1 MSKTERK
8 RIIDYIFRHPDT
20 PEDIRQQFERWMLAR
35 EHDSG
40 IDEILWDIWENH
52 AAPASEE
59 EDRRGLERL
68 RASLRASRVRT
79 LPRRVLRYA
88 GMAAA
93 VVLVFL
99 GGYFAATQT
108 LAPEKTVCP
117 ETSRNKRLRHTLSFE
132 KSNQTQIETIM
143 NELNVLKRICRHLFL
158 AVLLCAVS
166 AATASAQV
174 PTVTVD
180 AKNVTIKELL
190 QRIEA
195 NSQYTFAYI
204 DADINPDKRVSVKA
218 VNRSIASIIAE
229 VLPNVNMEV
238 KGLKI
243 VLTAK
248 RGGESQTRP
257 AADAGR
263 TVKGRVTDE
272 SGAPVIGAT
281 VILKGTT
288 IGTATNAMGEY
299 AIDIRQADAVLVYS
313 LIGYNKVELALAD
326 NQTQAD
332 VTLKSEAIAMDNVV
346 VVGYGVQ
353 NKRDVT
359 TAISSIKAEDF
370 AAMPTADFRDA
381 MAAKMP
387 GVQVLTLGGQPDGNV
402 SIRIRGIQS
411 ATSGNDP
418 LYVIDGVPCD
428 ARAFSNLESSDIESL
443 EVLKDASAAAIY
455 GSRGSCGVILITTKR
470 GEGERPVVSYDGQFS
485 VSSVSKTIDM
495 LNAYEF
501 AKIFKEARD
510 GAYLFNVPTGSID
523 DPYEDRPQTYHR
535 VDPLITAYLQ
545 DKTGTMTD
553 TDWQDAIF
561 RTAYSTKHSVSVSG
575 RTKTL
580 GYYIGANYLY
590 REGTIIGS
598 DFERY
603 SLRAN
608 IDGKRN
614 RLKYGVSFS
623 PSYSKTNY
631 ISSDTQYGDDGVI
644 ASALMAPPVFPV
656 YNTDGSY
663 NWDMNGFL
671 RVNSW
676 DTQTN
681 EVLNPVALAL
691 EIDDV
696 REKINILGN
705 AYVSYEFIKGLE
717 YKFTAGGDYYSYI
730 RNYYRPSYIPLRG
743 HKYYDDLSAPK
754 AQNNMNSY
762 FHWTISNQLSFNR
775 TFGDHSVNAVAV
787 YEAEKQGIQT
797 SQIVGTGT
805 AGDDKIRT
813 TKGKTI
819 DLTETY
825 NNKYAYTFAS
835 WLVRAQYS
843 YKGRYMVSASIRG
856 DGSSRFAPNTR
867 WGYFPAASVGWR
879 MSDES
884 FLRDVKWVDDLKIR
898 ASVGQTGNAQIG
910 NSEYLALYGSTNID
924 LGNGLTSQVY
934 PTQIANNDLGWEKNT
949 QYNVGLDVSL
959 WRGTLGFTADYYY
972 SKTTDMLFDVPVSS
986 VSGLTSSNVN
996 IGSMQNKGIELALT
1010 SRRSF
1015 GDFSYAFAAN
1025 WSLNRNKVLSLGD
1038 ENADIIKESSY
1049 AGGYYLTRVG
1059 QPVGCYYLL
1068 VQDGIFHN
1076 QEELDSYPH
1085 FDTTTIGDFRFVDAN
1100 GNGILEKDADRVIV
1114 GNYMPD
1120 FYYGFS
1126 VNLSYKG
1133 FDLAANFQGVYGNE
1147 ILNLE
1152 RRYLLNMEASSN
1164 MMKES
1169 LQRYPYGEL
1178 NRATRKSSGNNGACT
1193 STFHLEDG
1201 SYLRL
1206 QNLSLGYTFPDRWT
1220 RKAGISKL
1228 RIYVQGT
1235 NLFTWTDYSG
1245 YNPEVNKR
1253 STDALRPGEDY
1264 CSYPLSRTFSVGVN
1278 FNL

>member
-1 MSKTERK
+1 
-8 RIIDYIFRHPDT
+8 
-20 PEDIRQQFERWMLAR
+20 
-35 EHDSG
+35 
-40 IDEILWDIWENH
+40 
-52 AAPASEE
+52 
-59 EDRRGLERL
+59 
-68 RASLRASRVRT
+68 
-79 LPRRVLRYA
+79 
-88 GMAAA
+88 
-93 VVLVFL
+93 
-99 GGYFAATQT
+99 
-108 LAPEKTVCP
+108 
-117 ETSRNKRLRHTLSFE
+117 
-132 KSNQTQIETIM
+132 M
-143 NELNVLKRICRHLFL
+143 NEPNVLKRICRCLCT
-158 AVLLCAVS
+158 VIILCAVS
-166 AATASAQV
+166 VVPASAQA
-174 PTVTVD
+174 PNVTLE
-180 AKNVTIKELL
+180 AKNVTVKELL
-190 QRIEA
+190 RLIEA
-195 NSQYTFAYI
+195 NSPYTFAYA
-204 DADINPDKRVSVKA
+204 DADITPGKRVSVKA
-218 VNRSIASIIAE
+218 DNRSIESIIAE
-229 VLPNVNMEV
+229 VLPEVNVEI

-243 VLTAK
+243 LLTT
-248 RGGESQTRP
+248 RSGGGKP
-257 AADAGR
+257 AARNAGASR
-263 TVKGRVTDE
+263 TITGRITDDE
-272 SGAPVIGAT
+272 GAPVVGAT

-288 IGTATNAMGEY
+288 TGTASGLDGNY
-299 AIDIRQADAVLVYS
+299 SLNIRQSNAVLEIS

-332 VTLKSEAIAMDNVV
+332 VRLTADAIAMDNVV

-370 AAMPTADFRDA
+370 ADMPTADFRDA

-387 GVQVLTLGGQPDGNV
+387 GVQVLQLGGQPEGNV
-402 SIRIRGIQS
+402 SVRIRGIQS

-418 LYVIDGVPCD
+418 LYVIDGIPCD
-428 ARAFSNLESSDIESL
+428 ARAFANLDGSDIESL

-470 GEGERPVVSYDGQFS
+470 GQSEHPVVSYDGQFS
-485 VSSVSKTIDM
+485 VSNVTKTMDM
-495 LNAYEF
+495 LDAYEF
-501 AKIFKEARD
+501 AQIFKEARD

-523 DPYEDRPQTYHR
+523 DPYESRPQTYHR

-545 DKTGTMTD
+545 DKTGTMVN

-561 RTAYSTKHSVSVSG
+561 RTAYSTKHSLSISG
-575 RTKTL
+575 RTKSIN
-580 GYYIGANYLY
+580 YFVGANYLY

-603 SLRAN
+603 GLRVN
-608 IDGKRN
+608 LDGKRN

-623 PSYSKTNY
+623 PSYSKSNY
-631 ISSDTQYGDDGVI
+631 VDADAQYGGDGVI

-656 YNTDGSY
+656 YNSDGSY

>member
-1 MSKTERK
+1 
-8 RIIDYIFRHPDT
+8 
-20 PEDIRQQFERWMLAR
+20 
-35 EHDSG
+35 
-40 IDEILWDIWENH
+40 
-52 AAPASEE
+52 
-59 EDRRGLERL
+59 
-68 RASLRASRVRT
+68 
-79 LPRRVLRYA
+79 
-88 GMAAA
+88 
-93 VVLVFL
+93 
-99 GGYFAATQT
+99 
-108 LAPEKTVCP
+108 
-117 ETSRNKRLRHTLSFE
+117 
-132 KSNQTQIETIM
+132 M
-143 NELNVLKRICRHLFL
+143 NEPNVLKRICRCLCT
-158 AVLLCAVS
+158 VIILCAVS
-166 AATASAQV
+166 VVPASAQA
-174 PTVTVD
+174 PNVTLE
-180 AKNVTIKELL
+180 AKNVTVKELL
-190 QRIEA
+190 RLIEA
-195 NSQYTFAYI
+195 NSPYTFAYA
-204 DADINPDKRVSVKA
+204 DADITPGKRVSVKA
-218 VNRSIASIIAE
+218 DNRSIESIIAE
-229 VLPNVNMEV
+229 VLPEVNVEI

-243 VLTAK
+243 LLTT
-248 RGGESQTRP
+248 RSGGGKP
-257 AADAGR
+257 AARNAGASR
-263 TVKGRVTDE
+263 TITGRITDDE
-272 SGAPVIGAT
+272 GAPVVGAT

-288 IGTATNAMGEY
+288 TGTASGLDGNY
-299 AIDIRQADAVLVYS
+299 SLNIRQSNAVLEIS

-332 VTLKSEAIAMDNVV
+332 VRLTADAIAMDNVV

-370 AAMPTADFRDA
+370 ADMPTADFRDA

-387 GVQVLTLGGQPDGNV
+387 GVQVLQLGGQPEGNV
-402 SIRIRGIQS
+402 SVRIRGIQS

-418 LYVIDGVPCD
+418 LYVIDGIPCD
-428 ARAFSNLESSDIESL
+428 ARAFANLDGSDIESL

-470 GEGERPVVSYDGQFS
+470 GQSEHPVVSYDGQFS
-485 VSSVSKTIDM
+485 VSNVTKTMDM
-495 LNAYEF
+495 LDAYEF
-501 AKIFKEARD
+501 AQIFKEARD

-523 DPYEDRPQTYHR
+523 DPYESRPQTYHR

-545 DKTGTMTD
+545 DKTGTMVN

-561 RTAYSTKHSVSVSG
+561 RTAYSTKHSLSISG
-575 RTKTL
+575 RTKSIN
-580 GYYIGANYLY
+580 YFVGANYLY

-603 SLRAN
+603 GLRVN
-608 IDGKRN
+608 LDGKRN

-623 PSYSKTNY
+623 PSYSKSNY
-631 ISSDTQYGDDGVI
+631 VDADAQYGGDGVI

-656 YNTDGSY
+656 YNSDGSY

-671 RVNSW
+671 RINTW

-691 EIDDV
+691 EIDDI
-696 REKINILGN
+696 REKLNILGN
-705 AYVSYEFIKGLE
+705 VFASYEFIKGLE
-717 YKFTAGGDYYSYI
+717 YKITAGGDYYSYI
-730 RNYYRPSYIPLRG
+730 RNYYRPSSLPLRG
-743 HKYYDDLSAPK
+743 YKYLD
-754 AQNNMNSY
+754 AQSTPQANYYNNNY
-762 FHWTISNQLSFNR
+762 FHWTLSNQLSFNR
-775 TFGDHSVNAVAV
+775 SFGDHTINAVAV
-787 YEAEKQGIQT
+787 YEAEKYTTQT
-797 SQIVGTGT
+797 AQIVSTGT
-805 AGDDKIRT
+805 IGDDKIRS

-819 DLTETY
+819 DQDNTY

-835 WLVRAQYS
+835 WLLRAQYS
-843 YKGRYMVSASIRG
+843 YKGRYMASVSIRG

-867 WGYFPAASVGWR
+867 WGYFPAVSIGWR
-879 MSDES
+879 ISDEN
-884 FLRDVKWVDDLKIR
+884 FMRGIKWIDDMKFR

-910 NSEYLALYGSTNID
+910 NSEYLALYGTTNID

-934 PTQIANNDLGWEKNT
+934 PKQIANNDLGWEKNT
-949 QYNVGLDVSL
+949 QYNVGVDISL
-959 WRGTLGFTADYYY
+959 WRGLLGLNADFYY

-986 VSGLTSSNVN
+986 VSGLTTSNMN
-996 IGSMQNKGIELALT
+996 IGSMQNKGVELSLS

-1015 GDFSYAFAAN
+1015 GDFSYAVSAN

-1049 AGGYYLTRVG
+1049 AGGYYITRVG
-1059 QPVGCYYLL
+1059 QPVGCYYLM

-1164 MMKES
+1164 MMRES

>member
-1 MSKTERK
+1 
-8 RIIDYIFRHPDT
+8 
-20 PEDIRQQFERWMLAR
+20 
-35 EHDSG
+35 
-40 IDEILWDIWENH
+40 
-52 AAPASEE
+52 
-59 EDRRGLERL
+59 
-68 RASLRASRVRT
+68 
-79 LPRRVLRYA
+79 
-88 GMAAA
+88 
-93 VVLVFL
+93 
-99 GGYFAATQT
+99 
-108 LAPEKTVCP
+108 
-117 ETSRNKRLRHTLSFE
+117 
-132 KSNQTQIETIM
+132 M
-143 NELNVLKRICRHLFL
+143 NEPNVLKRICRCLCT
-158 AVLLCAVS
+158 VIILCAVS
-166 AATASAQV
+166 VVPASAQA
-174 PTVTVD
+174 PNVTLE
-180 AKNVTIKELL
+180 AKNVTVKELL
-190 QRIEA
+190 RLIEA
-195 NSQYTFAYI
+195 NSPYTFAYA
-204 DADINPDKRVSVKA
+204 DADITPGKRVSVKA
-218 VNRSIASIIAE
+218 DNRSIESIIAE
-229 VLPNVNMEV
+229 VLPEVNVEI

-243 VLTAK
+243 LLTT
-248 RGGESQTRP
+248 RSGGGKP
-257 AADAGR
+257 AARNAGASR
-263 TVKGRVTDE
+263 TITGRITDDE
-272 SGAPVIGAT
+272 GAPVVGAT

-288 IGTATNAMGEY
+288 TGTASGLDGNY
-299 AIDIRQADAVLVYS
+299 SLNIRQSNAVLEIS

-332 VTLKSEAIAMDNVV
+332 VRLTADAIAMDNVV

-370 AAMPTADFRDA
+370 ADMPTADFRDA

-387 GVQVLTLGGQPDGNV
+387 GVQVLQLGGQPEGNV
-402 SIRIRGIQS
+402 SVRIRGIQS

-418 LYVIDGVPCD
+418 LYVIDGIPCD
-428 ARAFSNLESSDIESL
+428 ARAFANLDGSDIESL

-470 GEGERPVVSYDGQFS
+470 GQSEHPVVSYDGQFS
-485 VSSVSKTIDM
+485 VSNVTKTMDM
-495 LNAYEF
+495 LDAYEF
-501 AKIFKEARD
+501 AQIFKEARD

-523 DPYEDRPQTYHR
+523 DPYESRPQTYHR

-545 DKTGTMTD
+545 DKTGTMVN

-561 RTAYSTKHSVSVSG
+561 RTAYSTKHSLSISG
-575 RTKTL
+575 RTKSIN
-580 GYYIGANYLY
+580 YFVGANYLY

-603 SLRAN
+603 GLRVN
-608 IDGKRN
+608 LDGKRN

-623 PSYSKTNY
+623 PSYSKSNY
-631 ISSDTQYGDDGVI
+631 VDADAQYGGDGVI

-656 YNTDGSY
+656 YNSDGSY

-671 RVNSW
+671 RINTW

-691 EIDDV
+691 EIDDI
-696 REKINILGN
+696 REKLNILGN
-705 AYVSYEFIKGLE
+705 VFASYEFIKGLE
-717 YKFTAGGDYYSYI
+717 YKITAGGDYYSYI
-730 RNYYRPSYIPLRG
+730 RNYRPSSLPLRG
-743 HKYYDDLSAPK
+743 YKYLD
-754 AQNNMNSY
+754 AQSTPQANYYNNNY
-762 FHWTISNQLSFNR
+762 FHWTLSNQLSFNR
-775 TFGDHSVNAVAV
+775 SFGDHTINAVAV
-787 YEAEKQGIQT
+787 YEAEKYTTQT
-797 SQIVGTGT
+797 AQIVSTGT
-805 AGDDKIRT
+805 IGDDKIRS

-819 DLTETY
+819 DQDNTY

-835 WLVRAQYS
+835 WLLRAQYS
-843 YKGRYMVSASIRG
+843 YKGRYMASVSIRG

-867 WGYFPAASVGWR
+867 WGYFPAVSIGWR
-879 MSDES
+879 ISDEN
-884 FLRDVKWVDDLKIR
+884 FMRGIKWIDDMKFR

-910 NSEYLALYGSTNID
+910 NSEYLALYGTTNID

-934 PTQIANNDLGWEKNT
+934 PKQIANNDLGWEKNT
-949 QYNVGLDVSL
+949 QYNVGVDISL
-959 WRGTLGFTADYYY
+959 WRGLLGLNADFYY

-986 VSGLTSSNVN
+986 VSGLTTSNMN
-996 IGSMQNKGIELALT
+996 IGSMQNKGVELSLS

-1015 GDFSYAFAAN
+1015 GDFSYAVSAN

-1049 AGGYYLTRVG
+1049 AGGYYITRVG
-1059 QPVGCYYLL
+1059 QPVGCYYLM

-1076 QEELDSYPH
+1076 QEELNSYPH
-1085 FDTTTIGDFRFVDAN
+1085 FDTTQVGDFRFVDAN

-1126 VNLSYKG
+1126 VNLSWKG
-1133 FDLAANFQGVYGNE
+1133 FDLAAAFQGVYGNE

-1164 MMKES
+1164 MMRES

-1206 QNLSLGYTFPDRWT
+1206 QNLSLGYTFPDKWT
-1220 RKAGISKL
+1220 RRAGISKL
-1228 RIYVQGT
+1228 RIYVQGS

-1253 STDALRPGEDY
+1253 AADALRPGEDY
-1264 CSYPLSRTFSVGVN
+1264 CSYPLSRTFSVGIN

>member
-1 MSKTERK
+1 
-8 RIIDYIFRHPDT
+8 
-20 PEDIRQQFERWMLAR
+20 
-35 EHDSG
+35 
-40 IDEILWDIWENH
+40 
-52 AAPASEE
+52 
-59 EDRRGLERL
+59 
-68 RASLRASRVRT
+68 
-79 LPRRVLRYA
+79 
-88 GMAAA
+88 
-93 VVLVFL
+93 
-99 GGYFAATQT
+99 
-108 LAPEKTVCP
+108 
-117 ETSRNKRLRHTLSFE
+117 
-132 KSNQTQIETIM
+132 M
-143 NELNVLKRICRHLFL
+143 NEPNVLKRICRCLCT
-158 AVLLCAVS
+158 VIILCAVS
-166 AATASAQV
+166 VVPASAQA
-174 PTVTVD
+174 PNVTLE
-180 AKNVTIKELL
+180 AKNVTVKELL
-190 QRIEA
+190 RLIEA
-195 NSQYTFAYI
+195 NSPYTFAYA
-204 DADINPDKRVSVKA
+204 DADITPGKRVSVKA
-218 VNRSIASIIAE
+218 DNRSIESIIAE
-229 VLPNVNMEV
+229 VLPEVNVEI

-243 VLTAK
+243 LLTT
-248 RGGESQTRP
+248 RSGGGKP
-257 AADAGR
+257 AARNAGASR
-263 TVKGRVTDE
+263 TITGRITDDE
-272 SGAPVIGAT
+272 GAPVVGAT

-288 IGTATNAMGEY
+288 TGTASGLDGNY
-299 AIDIRQADAVLVYS
+299 SLNIRQSNAVLEIS

-332 VTLKSEAIAMDNVV
+332 VRLTADAIAMDNVV

-370 AAMPTADFRDA
+370 ADMPTADFRDA

-387 GVQVLTLGGQPDGNV
+387 GVQVLQLGGQPEGNV
-402 SIRIRGIQS
+402 SVRIRGIQS

-418 LYVIDGVPCD
+418 LYVIDGIPCD
-428 ARAFSNLESSDIESL
+428 ARAFANLDGSDIESL

-470 GEGERPVVSYDGQFS
+470 GQSEHPVVSYDGQFS
-485 VSSVSKTIDM
+485 VSNVTKTMDM
-495 LNAYEF
+495 LDAYEF
-501 AKIFKEARD
+501 AQIFKEARD

-523 DPYEDRPQTYHR
+523 DPYESRPQTYHR

-545 DKTGTMTD
+545 DKTGTMVN

-561 RTAYSTKHSVSVSG
+561 RTAYSTKHSLSISG
-575 RTKTL
+575 RTKSIN
-580 GYYIGANYLY
+580 YFVGANYLY

-603 SLRAN
+603 GLRVN
-608 IDGKRN
+608 LDGKRN

-623 PSYSKTNY
+623 PSYSKSNY
-631 ISSDTQYGDDGVI
+631 VDADAQYGGDGVI

-656 YNTDGSY
+656 YNSDGSY

-671 RVNSW
+671 RINTW

-1100 GNGILEKDADRVIV
+1100 GNGILEKDADRAIV

>member
-1 MSKTERK
+1 M
-8 RIIDYIFRHPDT
+8 
-20 PEDIRQQFERWMLAR
+20 
-35 EHDSG
+35 
-40 IDEILWDIWENH
+40 
-52 AAPASEE
+52 
-59 EDRRGLERL
+59 
-68 RASLRASRVRT
+68 V
-79 LPRRVLRYA
+79 
-88 GMAAA
+88 
-93 VVLVFL
+93 
-99 GGYFAATQT
+99 
-108 LAPEKTVCP
+108 
-117 ETSRNKRLRHTLSFE
+117 
-132 KSNQTQIETIM
+132 
-143 NELNVLKRICRHLFL
+143 
-158 AVLLCAVS
+158 
-166 AATASAQV
+166 
-174 PTVTVD
+174 
-180 AKNVTIKELL
+180 
-190 QRIEA
+190 
-195 NSQYTFAYI
+195 
-204 DADINPDKRVSVKA
+204 
-218 VNRSIASIIAE
+218 
-229 VLPNVNMEV
+229 
-238 KGLKI
+238 
-243 VLTAK
+243 
-248 RGGESQTRP
+248 
-257 AADAGR
+257 
-263 TVKGRVTDE
+263 
-272 SGAPVIGAT
+272 GAT

-288 IGTATNAMGEY
+288 TGTASGLDGNY
-299 AIDIRQADAVLVYS
+299 SLNIRQSNAVLEIS

-359 TAISSIKAEDF
+359 TSIASIKAEDF
-370 AAMPTADFRDA
+370 KGLATTDFRDA

-387 GVQVLTLGGQPDGNV
+387 GVQVLQLGGQPNGNV

-691 EIDDV
+691 EIDDI
-696 REKINILGN
+696 REKLNILGN
-705 AYVSYEFIKGLE
+705 VFASYEFIKGLE
-717 YKFTAGGDYYSYI
+717 YKITAGGDYYSYI
-730 RNYYRPSYIPLRG
+730 RNYYRPSSLPLRG
-743 HKYYDDLSAPK
+743 YKYLD
-754 AQNNMNSY
+754 AQSTPQANYYNNNY
-762 FHWTISNQLSFNR
+762 FHWTLSNQLSFNR
-775 TFGDHSVNAVAV
+775 SFGDHTINAVAV
-787 YEAEKQGIQT
+787 YEAEKYTTQT
-797 SQIVGTGT
+797 AQIVSTGT
-805 AGDDKIRT
+805 IGDDKIRS

-819 DLTETY
+819 DQDNTY

-835 WLVRAQYS
+835 WLLRAQYS
-843 YKGRYMVSASIRG
+843 YKGRYMASVSIRG

-867 WGYFPAASVGWR
+867 WGYFPAVSIGWR
-879 MSDES
+879 ISDEN
-884 FLRDVKWVDDLKIR
+884 FMRGIKWIDDMKFR

-910 NSEYLALYGSTNID
+910 NSEYLALYGTTNID

-934 PTQIANNDLGWEKNT
+934 PKQIANNDLGWEKNT
-949 QYNVGLDVSL
+949 QYNVGVDISL
-959 WRGTLGFTADYYY
+959 WRGLLGLNADFYY

-986 VSGLTSSNVN
+986 VSGLTTSNMN
-996 IGSMQNKGIELALT
+996 IGSMQNKGVELSLS

-1015 GDFSYAFAAN
+1015 GDFSYAVSAN

-1049 AGGYYLTRVG
+1049 AGGYYITRVG
-1059 QPVGCYYLL
+1059 QPVGCYYLM

-1076 QEELDSYPH
+1076 QEELNSYPH
-1085 FDTTTIGDFRFVDAN
+1085 FDTTQVGDFRFVDAN

-1126 VNLSYKG
+1126 VNLSWKG
-1133 FDLAANFQGVYGNE
+1133 FDLAAAFQGVYGNE

-1164 MMKES
+1164 MMRES

-1206 QNLSLGYTFPDRWT
+1206 QNLSLGYTFPDKWT
-1220 RKAGISKL
+1220 RRAGISKL
-1228 RIYVQGT
+1228 RIYVQGS

-1253 STDALRPGEDY
+1253 AADALRPGEDY
-1264 CSYPLSRTFSVGVN
+1264 CSYPLSRTFSVGIN